1 MHLTRLSLTNIRTYE
16 RLELELERG
25 IHVIA
30 GENASG
36 KSNLLDAVAML
47 ATTRSQRG
55 GHDIDLIRWQA
66 LRDETLPGGRIVGEI
81 DKRDGQTTL
90 EIAVVASENDS
101 DANRRT
107 SRRFRVNAVARRASD
122 LIGQLRVV
130 MFSAED
136 LTIISGSPS
145 GRRRYLDLTIS
156 QFDPTYVRASQRYS
170 RVLQQR
176 NSLLRRLREHHGS
189 LDELDFWDDEL
200 TTAGSV
206 IFQARAATLTRLG
219 QDAAIRYP
227 TLGSPNE
234 KLSVRYKPALPVA
247 LIQNVPKDE
256 FESDFRSAIEEGR
269 QQDVWKGGTQIGP
282 HRDDIEFQI
291 SGRDAAVSASR
302 GQQRTAA
309 LALRLSEVALSR
321 EITGDPPV
329 LLLDDMLSELDANHR
344 KRVIETAYEVD
355 QVLITTPDFDR
366 PTASELPD
374 AIRYRLV
381 MGTLNR
387 AEESL

>member
-1 MHLTRLSLTNIRTYE
+1 MHLTRLSLTNIRSYE
-16 RLELELERG
+16 RLDLELAPG
-25 IHVIA
+25 IYVIA
-30 GENASG
+30 GENATG

-47 ATTRSQRG
+47 ATTRSQRS

-66 LRDETLPGGRIVGEI
+66 LSDEVLPGGRIVGDIE
-81 DKRDGQTTL
+81 KRDGQTTL
-90 EIAVVASENDS
+90 EIAVIASENS
-101 DANRRT
+101 PDANRRT

-122 LIGQLRVV
+122 LIGQFRVV

-145 GRRRYLDLTIS
+145 RRRRYLDLTIS

-176 NSLLRRLREHHGS
+176 NSLLRKLRDRHGR

-200 TTAGSV
+200 ATAGSV
-206 IFQARAATLTRLG
+206 IFQSRYATLARLG

-227 TLGSPNE
+227 TLGADNE
-234 KLSVRYKPALPVA
+234 TLLVCYRPALPAA
-247 LIQNVPKDE
+247 LIGDVPSEE
-256 FESDFRSAIEEGR
+256 FESHFRSAIEEGR

-282 HRDDIEFQI
+282 HRDDIDFQI
-291 SGRDAAVSASR
+291 NGRDAAVSASR

-329 LLLDDMLSELDANHR
+329 LLLDDILSELDANHR

-366 PTASELPD
+366 PTSSELPN
-374 AIRYRLV
+374 AIRYRLI
-381 MGTLNR
+381 MGTLKR
-387 AEESL
+387 AEASL